1 MKPEGAWW
9 PLIRAL
15 RAYSENGGVSPSG
28 SATWNTFNIFPIS
41 V

>member
-1 MKPEGAWW
+1 MKPEGAWR
-9 PLIRAL
+9 PFIRASW
-15 RAYSENGGVSPSG
+15 AYSGNGGVSPSG